1 MEKRKNENAD
11 IEKSR
16 MSWRAL
22 GFVASLALLLAAFTW
37 TSYAISVTSKL
48 DFDASLLEEE
58 DIPVNIIQPPPP
70 PPPPPQTSMIEIVDD
85 DEVIEEELQVEDLDL
100 DENTEIEV
108 LEQVEEEV
116 EDDTVFMIVENMPA
130 LGACKDMR
138 GDERHQCTQ
147 MEIIKYV
154 TKNTKYPPIAK
165 DAGIQGTVFVYFV
178 VDKNGDV
185 KDAKVLREVD
195 PRLDKEAL
203 RVIQTLP
210 KFEPGKQRGKPVSVQ
225 YTIPV
230 KFIIK

>member
-48 DFDASLLEEE
+48 DFDTSLLEEE
-58 DIPVNIIQPPPP
+58 DIPVNIITPPPP

-108 LEQVEEEV
+108 IEQVEEEV

-130 LGACKDMR
+130 LGPCKDMR